1 MSRRLCA
8 VVLAGVFAMMS
19 VPSSVRAE
27 SQAGGLPVVSDR
39 VKVLEGIAVT
49 LQTAVT
55 TLQSNVTNLLTNVT
69 TLQTKVTTLETKNT
83 GLQGALDAEIA
94 ARKAAEAH
102 LQDLL
107 DIESF
112 IRKAED
118 SSLKTSVASLA
129 SQINTRGKTFSTTV
143 NDTFLVN
150 GDGRVGELQL
160 PAGSYFVLAKANL
173 ENSKHDA
180 FWTCVLQTDD
190 LQKGFLFDSA
200 QVDTESVGLSFNVNH
215 QQGVMT
221 GLVTLFVPATLLLD
235 CHTGKSA
242 SNVREV
248 KIIAISVAAPDN

>member
-1 MSRRLCA
+1 MSRLLS
-8 VVLAGVFAMMS
+8 VVVVAGVFAIIS
-19 VPSSVRAE
+19 GPSQAQTQSQAPSQAQ
-27 SQAGGLPVVSDR
+27 SQAGGLPVASER
-39 VKVLEGIAVT
+39 ISVLEGIAAT

-83 GLQGALDAEIA
+83 DLQGALDAEIA

-129 SQINTRGKTFSTTV
+129 SQINTRGKAFIASV
-143 NDTFLVN
+143 AETFLVN
-150 GDGRVGELQL
+150 GDTGTVAELQL

-190 LQKGFLFDSA
+190 FNKGFLFDSA
-200 QVDTESVGLSFNVNH
+200 QVDTESVGLSS
-215 QQGVMT
+215 T
-221 GLVTLFVPATLLLD
+221 
-235 CHTGKSA
+235 
-242 SNVREV
+242 
-248 KIIAISVAAPDN
+248 